1 MDQTI
6 EATPSAP
13 EASAVT
19 APETPQA
26 TVAANAQEP
35 VAKKGFLSS
44 LFGANERAAGLANQ
58 LAAEQSAHAATRQ
71 ELTAAQ
77 SRIAEFEAME
87 QRLEQ
92 EAQQAAA
99 AANQAAEQAAAA
111 AAQVPAQV
119 ASQVADVVATL
130 GVPEEALAPVQTE
143 PAAKGQEF
151 ASLTGRARAA
161 AAFNAQ
167 FQK

>member
-26 TVAANAQEP
+26 TVAATAQEP

-44 LFGANERAAGLANQ
+44 LFGANERAAELANQ

-99 AANQAAEQAAAA
+99 ATEQAATA